1 MQLDYIRLSRVSLRI
16 AAPVELPEFDRQPC
30 PHRAA
35 ICQCHCSSRKAGKSA
50 ATIRITLVVDY
61 RRIVRNRQSD

>member
-16 AAPVELPEFDRQPC
+16 AAPVELPDFDRQPC

-35 ICQCHCSSRKAGKSA
+35 ICQCHCSSRKAGKSTA
-50 ATIRITLVVDY
+50 SLRIRPDVDY
-61 RRIVRNRQSD
+61 R